1 MLLAGIHRAGAPV
14 AFLAYHIAF
23 LCRTLN
29 KTIAL
34 RGCKPGF
41 GPAAEIL
48 SLRRQRKNSKK
59 GDPGVAAPKG
69 VPICAVQKMG
79 RSETRSAQTAALLD
93 PFSVPHKWRLHM
105 GTANVKSNTNSAFLV
120 GWAGPR

>member
-1 MLLAGIHRAGAPV
+1 MPLAGIHRAGAPV

-34 RGCKPGF
+34 RGHKPGF

-69 VPICAVQKMG
+69 VPICAIQKMG
-79 RSETRSAQTAALLD
+79 RPETRL
-93 PFSVPHKWRLHM
+93 RLKQRSFLIHFLYRTN
-105 GTANVKSNTNSAFLV
+105 GGYTWELQKSKATPTSKATLH
-120 GWAGPR
+120 GI